1 MKKDIEI
8 CKKYYTNFNKNMI
21 FYKNK
26 TMKGEENIEQNKKNI
41 KIGLKEDIFLH
52 SLELKKQNSKIQ
64 TFSADRIEKLDL
76 AAKNMN
82 ISYRKINSTPR

>member
-26 TMKGEENIEQNKKNI
+26 TMKGEENIEQNKKKK
-41 KIGLKEDIFLH
+41 KI
-52 SLELKKQNSKIQ
+52 
-64 TFSADRIEKLDL
+64 
-76 AAKNMN
+76 
-82 ISYRKINSTPR
+82 